1 MSEFGDRMQTA
12 IDDAAG
18 HVDRAQGALLGFLT
32 RPTSITDAVAAI
44 GTALQQLAQARAALT
59 EAERIRF
66 EASPRRQSALRREAE
81 RRDATEG

>member
-1 MSEFGDRMQTA
+1 MSEFGDRMASA
-12 IDDAAG
+12 IDEAAG
-18 HVDRAQGALLGFLT
+18 HTDRAQNALIAFLM
-32 RPTSITDAVAAI
+32 RPTSMTDAIAAI
-44 GTALQQLAQARAALT
+44 GAALQQLTQARAQLA